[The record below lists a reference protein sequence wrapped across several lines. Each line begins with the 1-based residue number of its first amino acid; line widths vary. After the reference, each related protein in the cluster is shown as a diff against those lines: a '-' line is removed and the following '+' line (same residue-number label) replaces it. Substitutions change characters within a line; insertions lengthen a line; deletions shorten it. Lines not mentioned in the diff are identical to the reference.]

1 MHQSSVNNNVG
12 NIQRGKASQ
21 VEQAQLISSSEIRE
35 RRELLVAVLIVLHRF
50 MASETPAY
58 SPLRNLLG
66 FSFSPLFFFNTLP
79 DDILR
84 NEPSVNG
91 RHKQFT
97 FLFCALTAQRRVPHP
112 HGARAWS
119 N

>member
-12 NIQRGKASQ
+12 NIQRGKESQ

-35 RRELLVAVLIVLHRF
+35 RRELLVAVLIILHRF

-66 FSFSPLFFFNTLP
+66 FSFSPLFFLIHFLMIFYEMNHLSMA
-79 DDILR
+79 DISSLR
-84 NEPSVNG
+84 SCSV
-91 RHKQFT
+91 R
-97 FLFCALTAQRRVPHP
+97 
-112 HGARAWS
+112 
-119 N
+119 